1 MEKYPSDE
9 YLERAKS
16 LSRDEA
22 EKILA
27 RLRGR
32 YSRRMEDKMISPL
45 EAVAL
50 QLQKDDEDLAEW
62 RARWAGRS
70 RPRRGA
76 RPQEV
81 MLHAPSIAACRHQA

>member
-1 MEKYPSDE
+1 MKKYPSDE

-50 QLQKDDEDLAEW
+50 QMQKDDDDLAEW
-62 RARWAGRS
+62 RARWAEVCARDEARGRKK
-70 RPRRGA
+70 
-76 RPQEV
+76 
-81 MLHAPSIAACRHQA
+81 